1 MAKRKKVIL
10 FIVEGITDKTC
21 LGFALSK
28 ILNSNIV
35 EFQLINGDITC
46 ETGINSSNIAEKVG
60 RIVKEFSDPF
70 SFKACDFLEIVHLV
84 DMDGAYVA
92 DNQIVQRTPETP
104 VDPSDRKKLY
114 YGDNQIFVNN
124 IVSIQKR
131 NQQKTSIINR
141 LISMKKV
148 WRTIPYSVYFFSCNL
163 DHVIHGERNLFK
175 NDKST
180 YADAYTAKFENGDSF
195 KQFIDF
201 FHAPDIAAPGNYDE
215 TWTFIKADNNS
226 LKRYTNFQLFFS
238 NPKNSRE

>member
-10 FIVEGITDKTC
+10 LIVEGITDKTC

-70 SFKACDFLEIVHLV
+70 SFKALDFLEIVHLV

-163 DHVIHGERNLFK
+163 DHTFMAKETFSRMINLLMLTPTQQ
-175 NDKST
+175 NLRMEIRLS
-180 YADAYTAKFENGDSF
+180 
-195 KQFIDF
+195 
-201 FHAPDIAAPGNYDE
+201 
-215 TWTFIKADNNS
+215 NS
-226 LKRYTNFQLFFS
+226 LISFTLRILQLQEIMMKRGLLLR
-238 NPKNSRE
+238 PIIIP